1 MARNF
6 NIPGTTDFLIG
17 AVVLLVLGLWCA
29 KDGWFPSEA
38 TLDKHPREVQ
48 MKVTEPGLVKD
59 VFVRTG
65 ESVREGQPVV
75 RVIPTATNA
84 EQIIKTP
91 IQGNITD
98 TMVKRNDIVSRD
110 QVVAT
115 LMPEDTFYSFNKS
128 VAVLAL
134 LGALV
139 CAVIHLQVR

>member
-17 AVVLLVLGLWCA
+17 AVALLVLGLWCA
-29 KDGWFPSEA
+29 KDGWVPSEA
-38 TLDKHPREVQ
+38 TLDKHPREVE
-48 MKVTEPGLVKD
+48 MKVAEPGLVKD
-59 VFVRTG
+59 VFVRAG
-65 ESVREGQPVV
+65 EPVREGQPVV

-98 TMVKRNDIVSRD
+98 TMVKRNDLVSRD

-134 LGALV
+134 LGALI
-139 CAVIHLQVR
+139 CAIIHFFVR